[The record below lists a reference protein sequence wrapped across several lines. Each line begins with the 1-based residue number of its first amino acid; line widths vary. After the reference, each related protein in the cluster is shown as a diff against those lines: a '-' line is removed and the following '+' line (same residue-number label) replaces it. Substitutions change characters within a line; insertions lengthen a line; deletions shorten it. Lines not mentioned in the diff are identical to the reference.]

1 MPHFIDDTCINCAS
15 CESVCPVTCI
25 AESTNKRD
33 IDESLCIDCDSCVS
47 VCPVSAIHV
56 R

>member
-25 AESTNKRD
+25 SEGDSRRD
-33 IDESLCIDCDSCVS
+33 IDETTCIDCDACVS